1 MECHLTQGANVPIGH
16 CLSTLRP
23 RQDTRAETIGGG
35 SHPRTTWVSVPHSL
49 LPPCVTT
56 ILVQDLMVSSCASLH
71 LKAEATNSKPG
82 LLALPWELGKQSR
95 LSH

>member
-1 MECHLTQGANVPIGH
+1 M
-16 CLSTLRP
+16 
-23 RQDTRAETIGGG
+23 
-35 SHPRTTWVSVPHSL
+35 SVPHSL

-95 LSH
+95 LTH